1 MNAPDTT
8 TDLRAKAMLLEKI
21 LNAHYGAP
29 FAFFSQR
36 DPVSEMVKTLLSHRT
51 KNPVTKVAYN
61 TLVERFPT
69 WQQVIDSPTA
79 AVEDAVKL
87 VTYPEVKAPRIQNA
101 LQTVKDWGEGELT
114 LDYLEDMDV
123 PAARKRLAEIPGVGA
138 KSTAAILNFSRLQMP
153 ALVVDMH
160 HLRVAARL
168 GIVPAKATL
177 EKGAKILQSYLPADY
192 NGQQVFDN
200 HQGFMRH
207 GQKVCHWRGPNC
219 GACVVRDHCDY
230 FQKKNSNPA
239 AV

>member
-1 MNAPDTT
+1 MNTPDTS
-8 TDLRAKAMLLEKI
+8 TDLRAKAMLLETK

-29 FAFFSQR
+29 FAFFGRR

-61 TLVERFPT
+61 TLIERFPT
-69 WQQVIDSPTA
+69 WQEVINAPTSE
-79 AVEDAVKL
+79 VEEAIKV

-101 LQTVKDWGEGELT
+101 LQTVKDWGNGELT
-114 LDYLEDMDV
+114 LDFLKEMSV
-123 PAARKRLAEIPGVGA
+123 PAARKKLAEIPGVGA
-138 KSTAAILNFSRLQMP
+138 KSTAAILNFSVLRMP

-168 GIVPAKATL
+168 GIVPEKATL
-177 EKGAKILQSYLPADY
+177 EKGAKILQDYLPADY
-192 NGQQVFDN
+192 DGQQVFDN

-207 GQKVCHWRGPNC
+207 GQKVCHWRAPHC
-219 GACVVRDHCDY
+219 AVCVVRADCDY
-230 FQKKNSNPA
+230 FHEKRNGTA